1 MAAGQR
7 VIEVTTGPAAKW
19 SRGMYRE
26 LGLGGSR
33 SHRSEIRRGGLRD
46 DAPVRR
52 GYFITGTFHAKSSAR
67 PTIGDLTSVPSL
79 AEAMVAHAKL
89 SLRRSEMQA
98 IIDNSSM
105 NRMTELAAAKNST
118 RKLGPFN

>member
-1 MAAGQR
+1 
-7 VIEVTTGPAAKW
+7 
-19 SRGMYRE
+19 
-26 LGLGGSR
+26 
-33 SHRSEIRRGGLRD
+33 
-46 DAPVRR
+46 
-52 GYFITGTFHAKSSAR
+52 
-67 PTIGDLTSVPSL
+67 
-79 AEAMVAHAKL
+79 MVAHAKL